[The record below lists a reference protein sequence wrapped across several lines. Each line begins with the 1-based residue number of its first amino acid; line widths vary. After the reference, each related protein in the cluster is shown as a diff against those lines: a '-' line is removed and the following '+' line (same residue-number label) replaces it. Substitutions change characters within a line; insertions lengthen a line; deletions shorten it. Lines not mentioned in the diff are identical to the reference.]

1 MITAAWTTGA
11 YLAITRSDVQPAHRA
26 PAAPVAAAATMP
38 ALHPPARMRV
48 VPDVSSADNLRPS
61 ASATDLV
68 A

>member
-1 MITAAWTTGA
+1 MITAAWT
-11 YLAITRSDVQPAHRA
+11 
-26 PAAPVAAAATMP
+26 P